1 MKPTYTALDIP
12 SLLSDPSPQDWK
24 KVCLILDELWQLSD
38 KARHTTQPHRML
50 ADAVNATRKALT
62 LWPTDARKNVPREP
76 LDHWLR
82 ATPDNPQGHDQLL
95 DLCLKI
101 KHESQTYNYYE
112 TYVCNDPKLL
122 WTTDG
127 PWGKRG
133 CQQCHLVRGFSGPA
147 RSVRS
152 ESWLR
157 IGEPGQGDLV
167 GWLSVFLPPYGLLAV
182 KLELEIKMPSGVLS
196 KSQRARRD
204 ELARAGAIYLSA
216 KSVKSA
222 VSQVVAVRDALLAKR
237 PIAQAVEEVEGL
249 GW

>member
-1 MKPTYTALDIP
+1 MYTASDIP
-12 SLLSDPSPQDWK
+12 RLLADPSPQDWK
-24 KVCLILDELWQLSD
+24 KVCLILDELWDKQHPLHIRQALSE
-38 KARHTTQPHRML
+38 
-50 ADAVNATRKALT
+50 VRKALNT
-62 LWPTDARKNVPREP
+62 WPTDARKCVPREP
-76 LDHWLR
+76 LSHWVR
-82 ATPDNPQGHDQLL
+82 ATRENPLGHDELL

-101 KHESQTYNYYE
+101 KHESATYSYYE
-112 TYVCNDPKLL
+112 TYVCNDPALL
-122 WTTDG
+122 WKTDG
-127 PWGKRG
+127 PWGKAG

-167 GWLSVFLPPYGLLAV
+167 GWLSVLLPPYGLLAL
-182 KLELEIKMPSGVLS
+182 KLELEIKMPSGTLS
-196 KSQRARRD
+196 KSQRTRRD

-222 VSQVVAVRDALLAKR
+222 VGQIVAVRDALLAKR
-237 PIAQAVEEVEGL
+237 PIAQAVVEVEGL